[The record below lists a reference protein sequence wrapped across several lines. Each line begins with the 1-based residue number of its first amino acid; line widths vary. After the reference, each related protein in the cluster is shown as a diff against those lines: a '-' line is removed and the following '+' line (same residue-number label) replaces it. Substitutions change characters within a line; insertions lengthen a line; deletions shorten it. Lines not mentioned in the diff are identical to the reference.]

1 MYTVNKK
8 STKLHTETYK
18 MTTQPKTSSLIA
30 ALIVA
35 IIFIVTSAGFAAA
48 NADDTGFIT
57 GTAWFDAN
65 GNEMHELNEVVAP
78 GTAVYLQP
86 LGSNAAVA
94 GGIVVFTDAQGV
106 FNFGSVA
113 YGTYRV
119 QAENGG
125 LVEIT
130 VSEVNGT
137 VSVDLPVTVNSN
149 GPHSQGTLV
158 NQIFLPL
165 VTR

>member
-8 STKLHTETYK
+8 SAKLLTETYE
-18 MTTQPKTSSLIA
+18 MTTQPKTSTTIT
-30 ALIVA
+30 ALIIA
-35 IIFIVTSAGFAAA
+35 IIFIVTSVGFAAA
-48 NADDTGFIT
+48 NADGTGFIT
-57 GTAWFDAN
+57 GTVWVDAN

-94 GGIVVFTDAQGV
+94 GGIVVFTDAHGT

-125 LVEIT
+125 MAEIT
-130 VSEVNGT
+130 VGEVNGT
-137 VSVDLPVTVNSN
+137 VSVDLPVSGNGN
-149 GPHSQGTLV
+149 GPILQGTPV
-158 NQIFLPL
+158 HQIFLPL
-165 VTR
+165 VTG